1 MARILIIDDETDV
14 RIATRRILE
23 RAGHEVTE
31 ASSGEEGV
39 ESFNKNPAD
48 LIITDIMDARP
59 GRCRNGR
66 PATRTASRPA
76 DHRNVRSRARRT
88 PRGFQVPAARTIVK
102 PFSLDTLTKMVDEVL
117 RGDEPQ
123 EEEEFDGLDELVID
137 DDIVWPAE
145 DEEEEES
152 DT

>member
-1 MARILIIDDETDV
+1 
-14 RIATRRILE
+14 
-23 RAGHEVTE
+23 
-31 ASSGEEGV
+31 
-39 ESFNKNPAD
+39 
-48 LIITDIMDARP
+48 
-59 GRCRNGR
+59 
-66 PATRTASRPA
+66 
-76 DHRNVRSRARRT
+76 
-88 PRGFQVPAARTIVK
+88 
-102 PFSLDTLTKMVDEVL
+102 MVDEVL